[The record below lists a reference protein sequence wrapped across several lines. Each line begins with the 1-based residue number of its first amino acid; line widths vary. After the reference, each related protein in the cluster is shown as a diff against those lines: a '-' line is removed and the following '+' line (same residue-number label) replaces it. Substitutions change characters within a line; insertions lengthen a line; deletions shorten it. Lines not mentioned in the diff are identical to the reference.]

1 MDAFP
6 EDAESIHFR
15 RRLVPACFQL
25 SKGINMK
32 NEQLP
37 PIKVE
42 VKVKQPPVLFGRTQS
57 LIGKLAE
64 RLGGPL
70 VAYWNGSRGSVCRS
84 DVVALCDVLERLG
97 QHDTIHLFLKSDG
110 GSGQVSLRLVNLL
123 RQHCRRL
130 VALVP
135 LECASAATMVAL
147 GADEIRMG
155 PTAYLTAV
163 DTSLNHALSPVD
175 TDNDRVSV
183 SLNEL
188 QRVIRL
194 WREQQGHDQA
204 PPENAFKALFQYVHP
219 LVIGAVD
226 RAESLSVML
235 CRELLAYH
243 IDDSA
248 KAEAIS
254 TALNGKYPS
263 HGYPILLDE
272 AKKIGL
278 QAQRLDAEVNALLL
292 QLNACYSEMGQ
303 KATTDF
309 DEVRAHSN
317 EIVNIWESTGSQV
330 YFPAGQGLVL
340 PSRGTA
346 LDHPQRQQRLAPH
359 RTHRQAHQARRPA
372 RGVRRRRRFI
382 LTRRKP

>member
-1 MDAFP
+1 
-6 EDAESIHFR
+6 
-15 RRLVPACFQL
+15 
-25 SKGINMK
+25 MK

-37 PIKVE
+37 PIKV
-42 VKVKQPPVLFGRTQS
+42 KIKQPPVLFTKTQA
-57 LIGKLAE
+57 LIAQLAE

-70 VAYWNGSRGSVCRS
+70 VAYWNGPRGSVCHS
-84 DVVALCDVLERLG
+84 DVVALYHVLARLG
-97 QHDTIHLFLKSDG
+97 QHEVIYLFLKSDG

-123 RQHCRRL
+123 RQHCQRL

-135 LECASAATMVAL
+135 LECASAATMIAL
-147 GADEIRMG
+147 GADGIQMG

-175 TDNDRVSV
+175 RDNDRVGV

-194 WREQQGHDQA
+194 WREQQGDVS
-204 PPENAFKALFQYVHP
+204 ENAYKALFQYVHP

-226 RAESLSVML
+226 RAESLSIML

-243 IDDSA
+243 IADEA
-248 KAEAIS
+248 KADGIA

-272 AKKIGL
+272 ALKIGL
-278 QAQRLDAEVNALLL
+278 QAQRMQADVNGLLL
-292 QLNACYSEMGQ
+292 DLNACYSEMGQ
-303 KATTDF
+303 KATTDH

-317 EIVNIWESTGSQV
+317 EIVNIWESTGTQV
-330 YFPAGQGLVL
+330 YYQQDKDWFYRAEERRWITLNDNSGWRRMERAG
-340 PSRGTA
+340 SRIKRGA
-346 LDHPQRQQRLAPH
+346 LHVA
-359 RTHRQAHQARRPA
+359 
-372 RGVRRRRRFI
+372 
-382 LTRRKP
+382 